1 MVETDAPFM
10 APDVRKLNVSIY
22 MSTQGL
28 WWGTPHH
35 CSFEVALCFIEFMLT
50 CVIPMDHTVTK
61 DDARAKQFMKKNEP
75 CTLPIVVETLASLYV
90 PDV

>member
-1 MVETDAPFM
+1 M
-10 APDVRKLNVSIY
+10 
-22 MSTQGL
+22 
-28 WWGTPHH
+28 
-35 CSFEVALCFIEFMLT
+35 EFMLT